1 MSQRLLDQLSRH
13 EGFKSHAYKDTGG
26 VLHIGIGRNIDE
38 DGIGIS
44 EGEAYQ
50 LLRNDVVRVQGEL
63 TEAFDFYKH
72 LDPVRQDAL
81 CNLCFNLGLP
91 RLKKFKLA
99 LGHLG
104 NGNFGESADEFLDS
118 LWATQVG
125 QRAVEVADM
134 IRAGEYNA

>member
-1 MSQRLLDQLSRH
+1 M
-13 EGFKSHAYKDTGG
+13 
-26 VLHIGIGRNIDE
+26 
-38 DGIGIS
+38 
-44 EGEAYQ
+44 
-50 LLRNDVVRVQGEL
+50 LRNDVVRVQDEL
-63 TEAFDFYKH
+63 TEAFDFYKN

-91 RLKKFKLA
+91 RLMKFKLA

-104 NGNFGESADEFLDS
+104 NGNFDESADEFLDS

-134 IRAGEYNA
+134 IRTGDYPNG